1 MVLSTRGDDSLRS
14 IVGIPSG
21 KEILDAGGEGLPC
34 RGGVFNVVR
43 VDVVG
48 IPNDAD
54 FSVFSES
61 LLKDLL
67 RTAKYQKLIESA
79 SKSGKM
85 MRLANLTA
93 NSDKRSCGKV
103 LLTINRKT
111 RVLQTVSELKLLN
124 KEDMVINLPMKRNES
139 LQVAIYNAQLNNP
152 TLGLVVKSAFVF
164 SKRISSTST
173 QHTL

>member
-1 MVLSTRGDDSLRS
+1 
-14 IVGIPSG
+14 
-21 KEILDAGGEGLPC
+21 
-34 RGGVFNVVR
+34 
-43 VDVVG
+43 
-48 IPNDAD
+48 
-54 FSVFSES
+54 
-61 LLKDLL
+61 
-67 RTAKYQKLIESA
+67 
-79 SKSGKM
+79 
-85 MRLANLTA
+85 MRLANLNA

-103 LLTINRKT
+103 LLTIDHKT

-124 KEDMVINLPMKRNES
+124 KEDKVINLPMKRNES